1 MRQSLNLLIVED
13 SESDADLILRHLE
26 RAGFELA
33 TIRVVD
39 GANDLRAALH
49 EGTWSA
55 VLSDFSLPGFSAEEA
70 LAMVRSAGCDQPF
83 IVVSGTISDDD
94 ACRLMALGAHDYVL
108 KNDLVRLA
116 PALARELAEAQTRH
130 ARRCAESGLRDRD
143 AHLRL
148 WAEVVGGLHE
158 GIVVTN
164 LAGDIIDCNPA
175 YECITG
181 YERAEVLGLNPRI
194 LKSGRHDAG
203 FYAQMWHSLITHGSW
218 SGEIW
223 NRRKNGEIYPERLA
237 LRAVHDTD
245 GLPSHYVGM
254 FTDISQEKRHL
265 AELDYLTHHDAL
277 TGIANRQL
285 FMDRLDQ
292 ALGRAEAGDGKVA
305 VLLIDIDRFKRV
317 NDSLGQAAGDR
328 LLQIVTERIASCLLR
343 RSSLARLGSD
353 EFLVLL
359 TEFADTDAIVALAQR
374 ILDEIS
380 SPLAIAGQTL
390 SLTASMG
397 ISVFPEDGR
406 GAAQLL
412 HAAEAARAP
421 IRQGHQ
427 NRLHFFTFG
436 MDTQARR
443 WVAVESELRHAMAR
457 GELQLYYQPIV
468 CTRDGRI
475 RTVEALLRWNS
486 PELGW
491 VSPAEFIPVAEESGQ
506 IVAIGEYVLATACRQ
521 VRHWRETGLPPVR
534 VAVNVSAHQLATGH
548 LPARIQH
555 ILDETG
561 IGPEQLEIELT
572 ESAMMVDTDQSADQ
586 VELISRMGVSVS
598 LDDFGTGYS
607 SLAYLSRFAITKLKI
622 DRSFVAGLAT
632 DAKSSIIVDATVG
645 LARSLGLRVVAEGV
659 ETEAQKTALA
669 AAGCDA
675 LQGYLFSPPVPPA
688 ALGALIN
695 RFAPAERYATPRVVA
710 AGA

>member
-1 MRQSLNLLIVED
+1 MDR
-13 SESDADLILRHLE
+13 LE
-26 RAGFELA
+26 
-33 TIRVVD
+33 
-39 GANDLRAALH
+39 
-49 EGTWSA
+49 
-55 VLSDFSLPGFSAEEA
+55 
-70 LAMVRSAGCDQPF
+70 Q
-83 IVVSGTISDDD
+83 
-94 ACRLMALGAHDYVL
+94 
-108 KNDLVRLA
+108 
-116 PALARELAEAQTRH
+116 ALAR
-130 ARRCAESGLRDRD
+130 
-143 AHLRL
+143 
-148 WAEVVGGLHE
+148 AEV
-158 GIVVTN
+158 
-164 LAGDIIDCNPA
+164 
-175 YECITG
+175 
-181 YERAEVLGLNPRI
+181 
-194 LKSGRHDAG
+194 
-203 FYAQMWHSLITHGSW
+203 
-218 SGEIW
+218 GE
-223 NRRKNGEIYPERLA
+223 
-237 LRAVHDTD
+237 
-245 GLPSHYVGM
+245 
-254 FTDISQEKRHL
+254 
-265 AELDYLTHHDAL
+265 
-277 TGIANRQL
+277 
-285 FMDRLDQ
+285 
-292 ALGRAEAGDGKVA
+292 GKVA
-305 VLLIDIDRFKRV
+305 LLLIDIDRFKRV
-317 NDSLGQAAGDR
+317 AGSLGQAAGDR
-328 LLQIVTERIASCLLR
+328 LLQIVTERIASCLMR
-343 RSSLARLGSD
+343 RSSLARIGND

-359 TEFADTDAIVALAQR
+359 TEFADT
-374 ILDEIS
+374 E
-380 SPLAIAGQTL
+380 
-390 SLTASMG
+390 
-397 ISVFPEDGR
+397 
-406 GAAQLL
+406 
-412 HAAEAARAP
+412 
-421 IRQGHQ
+421 
-427 NRLHFFTFG
+427 
-436 MDTQARR
+436 
-443 WVAVESELRHAMAR
+443 VESELRHAMAR

-475 RTVEALLRWNS
+475 RTVKALLRWNS

-534 VAVNVSAHQLATGH
+534 VAVNVSAHQLANGH

-710 AGA
+710 GGA